1 MILKDVA
8 NKFEIDS
15 LGTHSMRKT
24 LGFHIYQQKRCCIGT
39 KMLNHES
46 PSHTLRYI
54 GIEQDMVN
62 SVLGSFKY

>member
-24 LGFHIYQQKRCCIGT
+24 LGFHIYQQK
-39 KMLNHES
+39 
-46 PSHTLRYI
+46 
-54 GIEQDMVN
+54 DV
-62 SVLGSFKY
+62 VLVQKC